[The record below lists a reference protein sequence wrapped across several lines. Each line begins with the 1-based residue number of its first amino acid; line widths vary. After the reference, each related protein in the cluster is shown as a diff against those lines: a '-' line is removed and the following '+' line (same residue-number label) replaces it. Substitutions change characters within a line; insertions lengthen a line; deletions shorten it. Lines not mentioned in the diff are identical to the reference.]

1 MPKERTLLMEQNYED
16 IFKEIITH
24 GARMGE
30 WSILINHYTEQPNV
44 IGYTNEIHGYKVYR
58 NDRHGIQL
66 DWTFKTKRKALEKFR
81 ETVRFEFDHCVTLEK
96 TRLRRLEEQKREEEA
111 RQQAKIEAEQRAK
124 LFVGVHSSEK
134 DAEEAKQ
141 LAAAVTTEKKKHGFL
156 ETLKLKNKIEEHKDN
171 MEQVRDDM
179 GELLGWTLGNFKIRL
194 RG

>member
-1 MPKERTLLMEQNYED
+1 MERNYED

-58 NDRHGIQL
+58 NDSHGIQL
-66 DWTFKTKRKALEKFR
+66 DWDFKTKSKALAKFK
-81 ETVRFEFDHCVTLEK
+81 EVVRFEFDHCVSKERA
-96 TRLRRLEEQKREEEA
+96 RLKKLEEQQREEA
-111 RQQAKIEAEQRAK
+111 RQQAKI
-124 LFVGVHSSEK
+124 
-134 DAEEAKQ
+134 
-141 LAAAVTTEKKKHGFL
+141 AAATTTEKKKHGFL
-156 ETLKLKNKIEEHKDN
+156 ETLKLKNKIEEHKDS

-179 GELLGWTLGNFKIRL
+179 GGLLGWTLGNLKIRL

>member
-1 MPKERTLLMEQNYED
+1 MEQNYED

-81 ETVRFEFDHCVTLEK
+81 EVVRFEFDHCVTLEK
-96 TRLRRLEEQKREEEA
+96 SRLRRLEEQKKEEEA

-124 LFVGVHSSEK
+124 LFTGVPSSKKETE
-134 DAEEAKQ
+134 DTKQ
-141 LAAAVTTEKKKHGFL
+141 KEHLAAATTEKKHGFL
-156 ETLKLKNKIEEHKDN
+156 GTLKLKNKIEEHKDN

-179 GELLGWTLGNFKIRL
+179 GELMGWTLGNLKIKL

>member
-1 MPKERTLLMEQNYED
+1 MEQNYED

-96 TRLRRLEEQKREEEA
+96 SRLRRLEEQKREEEA
-111 RQQAKIEAEQRAK
+111 RQQAKVEAEQRAK

-134 DAEEAKQ
+134 DAEDAKQKEQ
-141 LAAAVTTEKKKHGFL
+141 LAAATTATTEKKQHGFL
-156 ETLKLKNKIEEHKDN
+156 ETLKLKSKIEEHKDN
-171 MEQVRDDM
+171 VEQVRDDM
-179 GELLGWTLGNFKIRL
+179 GELMGWTLGNLKIKL